1 MCQFTVTIG
10 CLVLHQRYKRRVENY
25 LSLTKELSSESV
37 ATRDTVINDGERN
50 AFIRNDSDAEH
61 QAQLQQQET
70 TRNRLRSTGSTQNA
84 EDMLPCTN
92 GGQTTSDIED
102 LCKNMMDNGK
112 PLHTNELCSTSFACS
127 GPSRQQCHEL
137 VRDYNQRQ
145 QLEFM
150 EFYNS
155 IQSLRHTVLL
165 ILLLC
170 SMFVVSWDDRNHIF
184 DSMLNENLFLLFAL
198 VDLTVGV
205 DIDYGRNVGHLY

>member
-1 MCQFTVTIG
+1 MTVG

-37 ATRDTVINDGERN
+37 ATKDTVINDADRN
-50 AFIRNDSDAEH
+50 AFIQDDSDVEQNSSQPNQH
-61 QAQLQQQET
+61 EPQET
-70 TRNRLRSTGSTQNA
+70 TRNRMRLASQS
-84 EDMLPCTN
+84 CTN
-92 GGQTTSDIED
+92 SGRPTSDIED
-102 LCKNMMDNGK
+102 LCKIMSENSK
-112 PLHTNELCSTSFACS
+112 SLHTNEMCSTSFACS

-137 VRDYNQRQ
+137 VRDYNQHE

-170 SMFVVSWDDRNHIF
+170 SMFVVSVSASAFIRCEKNQ
-184 DSMLNENLFLLFAL
+184 SA
-198 VDLTVGV
+198 
-205 DIDYGRNVGHLY
+205 